1 MLGLYTG
8 GYESFRRSPQ
18 SVSWPPAKLANVLF
32 LLVVLRYALVSIQS
46 DHPHTLNMAVESR
59 FKSAVLAIFT
69 VFGSGSTEKAVGFS
83 ASGLGNFKS
92 TRLGPQPTQEHGVGG
107 A

>member
-1 MLGLYTG
+1 M
-8 GYESFRRSPQ
+8 SFSMAF
-18 SVSWPPAKLANVLF
+18 SDAVLLSKVGDF
-32 LLVVLRYALVSIQS
+32 DNTKTIARLTPGDGRY
-46 DHPHTLNMAVESR
+46 MAVESR
-59 FKSAVLAIFT
+59 FKTAVLAIFT